1 MYFITVIPG
10 YIVDLAAVRAF
21 HGLSMSIFVSGD
33 G

>member
-10 YIVDLAAVRAF
+10 YIVDLAAVGAF